1 MSSFSK
7 NVPVTFVE
15 KPQFKKFR
23 FQNYK
28 HWNIIYTKLLRVQLR
43 IGHCHLF
50 MEATWNYSTVP
61 LKSAQSSLVIDSYLE
76 KIRWATSICNSSLEG
91 EGRSINLRFISI
103 LASVSQGHLNQTIF
117 IQTVQGRVYFKA
129 KLYPIWYPINFI
141 RNREC
146 YRMSEVVTRKGE
158 WSARK
163 V

>member
-1 MSSFSK
+1 M
-7 NVPVTFVE
+7 
-15 KPQFKKFR
+15 
-23 FQNYK
+23 
-28 HWNIIYTKLLRVQLR
+28 W

-129 KLYPIWYPINFI
+129 KLYYPIWDPINFI

-146 YRMSEVVTRKGE
+146 YRMLLLEKENEAPGKYN
-158 WSARK
+158 K
-163 V
+163 VKPNRVRSSKSFLKKK

>member
-1 MSSFSK
+1 M
-7 NVPVTFVE
+7 
-15 KPQFKKFR
+15 
-23 FQNYK
+23 
-28 HWNIIYTKLLRVQLR
+28 W

-129 KLYPIWYPINFI
+129 KLYYPIWYPINFI

-146 YRMSEVVTRKGE
+146 YRMLLLEKENEAPGKYN
-158 WSARK
+158 K
-163 V
+163 VKPNRVRSSKSF